1 LLFYKKAHLF
11 KDGLFLCKPK
21 KAFNLIEIIFVL
33 ILLSIILTF
42 SIPKK
47 QLSKIHLA
55 KQQIIT
61 HLKYTRYIAMLDN
74 KYHYNDNLWYKKLW
88 NLKFLKCNKNIG
100 GIYYVIY
107 SNTINPNRWNI
118 SKEETLKDPLT
129 NNYIYSTSKCQQDNL
144 YDKSKYVLLSNYYS
158 INDIRISCNQT
169 SSLGQIY
176 FDNNG
181 SAYSY
186 IDNDYGKINKYKIKE
201 NCTLILKDIYNKEVN
216 ITIEGNTGY
225 IY

>member
-1 LLFYKKAHLF
+1 MKKTSF
-11 KDGLFLCKPK
+11 T
-21 KAFNLIEIIFVL
+21 LIEIIFVL
-33 ILLSIILTF
+33 ILVSIILSF
-42 SIPKK
+42 SSPKIK
-47 QLSKIHLA
+47 VPKLLLA

-74 KYHYNDNLWYKKLW
+74 KYFYNDTYWYKKLW
-88 NLKFLKCNKNIG
+88 NIKFLNCKKDVG

-107 SNTINPNRWNI
+107 SNKYNPTRWYV
-118 SKEETLKDPLT
+118 SKDETLIDPFT
-129 NNYIYSTSKCQQDNL
+129 NNYIYSSSSCQQDSL
-144 YDKSKYVLLSNYYS
+144 YDKSKYVLLTNYYG
-158 INDIRISCNQT
+158 IKDIEISCNNT

-181 SAYSY
+181 TAYSY
-186 IDNDYGKINKYKIKE
+186 IDNDYTKINEYKIKN
-201 NCTLILKDIYNKEVN
+201 NCIITLISNDNRKEN

>member
-1 LLFYKKAHLF
+1 MAFFYLYNMKYRSF
-11 KDGLFLCKPK
+11 T
-21 KAFNLIEIIFVL
+21 LIEIIFIL

-42 SIPKK
+42 TIPSN
-47 QLSKIHLA
+47 QLSKIDLA
-55 KQQIIT
+55 KEQLIT

-74 KYHYNDNLWYKKLW
+74 KYYYNDDLWYKKLW
-88 NLKFLKCNKNIG
+88 NMKFLNCNKDVG

-118 SKEETLKDPLT
+118 SKKETLIDPFT
-129 NNYIYSTSKCQQDNL
+129 NNYIYSSSRCEQDSL
-144 YDKSKYVLLSNYYS
+144 YDKSKYVLLSNYY
-158 INDIRISCNQT
+158 DIKDIKISCNDT

-186 IDNDYGKINKYKIKE
+186 IDNDYSKFTDNKIKN
-201 NCTLILKDIYNKEVN
+201 NCIITLIDSNNNERN
-216 ITIEGNTGY
+216 ITIEAYTGY